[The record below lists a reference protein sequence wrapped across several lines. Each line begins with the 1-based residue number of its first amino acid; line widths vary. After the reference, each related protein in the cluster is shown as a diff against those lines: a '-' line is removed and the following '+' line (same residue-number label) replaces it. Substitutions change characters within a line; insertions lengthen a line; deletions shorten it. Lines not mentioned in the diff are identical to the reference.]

1 MLLEGSIFEIAALV
15 AAATWAL
22 SSLVSTEASK
32 ALGAIRFVRVRMISV
47 FVMLGIYVLIVG
59 SWRAY
64 DLTYLLPI
72 LLSGMIGIFL
82 GDTALFMTM
91 NRLGP
96 RRTAMLFSM
105 NAPLTVLLG
114 WVFLG
119 EGITPTALLG
129 VFLVF
134 AGVVLAIAFGKRRS
148 QLHEWESIKGPLW
161 IGLMFG
167 FVAALC
173 QAIGSII
180 ARPVMAAG
188 ADPIVTSM
196 LRVGIAGLCLSLVP
210 AHWIMK
216 TEQGGALTWRLFGL
230 TAFSGFLAM
239 GVGMTLLLF
248 AFRGGDAGIVATL
261 SATTP
266 AMLLPLLWIKT
277 GERPAFMA
285 WAGAALVGLGC
296 WFIFAV

>member
-1 MLLEGSIFEIAALV
+1 MILQGSIFEIAALV
-15 AAATWAL
+15 AALSWAFTGL
-22 SSLVSTEASK
+22 ISAEPSK
-32 ALGAIRFVRVRMISV
+32 ALGAIRFVRVRMLSV
-47 FVMLGIYVLIVG
+47 FVMLGVYVLIVG
-59 SWRAY
+59 SWRDY
-64 DLTYLLPI
+64 DLSFLLPI
-72 LLSGMIGIFL
+72 FLSGMIGIFL

-119 EGITPTALLG
+119 EGITPMALLG

-134 AGVVLAIAFGKRRS
+134 AGVVLAIAFGKRPS
-148 QLHEWESIKGPLW
+148 QLHEWEAIKGPLW
-161 IGLMFG
+161 ISLAFG
-167 FVAALC
+167 FIAALC

-196 LRVGIAGLCLSLVP
+196 IRVGIAGLCLSIIPV
-210 AHWIMK
+210 HWVIK
-216 TEQGGALTWRLFGL
+216 SEQGAPLTLRLFGL
-230 TAFSGFLAM
+230 TVFSGFLAM
-239 GVGMTLLLF
+239 GIGMTLLLF
-248 AFRGGDAGIVATL
+248 AFSGGDAGIVATL

-266 AMLLPLLWIKT
+266 AMLLPLLWLRT
-277 GERPAFMA
+277 GERPALMA
-285 WAGAALVGLGC
+285 WIGAGLVGLGC

>member
-1 MLLEGSIFEIAALV
+1 MVQGSIYEVAALIAA
-15 AAATWAL
+15 ASWAL
-22 SSLVSTEASK
+22 SSIISTGPSK
-32 ALGAIRFVRVRMISV
+32 ALGAIRFVRTRMICVFLMLSV
-47 FVMLGIYVLIVG
+47 YVLIIG
-59 SWRAY
+59 SWRDYAP
-64 DLTYLLPI
+64 TAILPI

-114 WVFLG
+114 WIFLG
-119 EGITPTALLG
+119 ENIAPTALLG
-129 VFLVF
+129 VILVF
-134 AGVVLAIAFGKRRS
+134 GGVVLAIAFGKRPS

-161 IGLMFG
+161 AGLAFG
-167 FVAALC
+167 FAAALC
-173 QAIGSII
+173 QAVGSII

-196 LRVGIAGLCLSLVP
+196 IRVGIAGLCLSIIPV
-210 AHWIMK
+210 HWILR
-216 TEQGGALTWRLFGL
+216 TEGGHPMTAKLVAQTAL
-230 TAFSGFLAM
+230 SGFVAM

-248 AFRGGDAGIVATL
+248 AFSGGDAGIVATL

-266 AMLLPLLWIKT
+266 AMLLPLLWLRT
-277 GERPAFMA
+277 GERPALMA
-285 WAGAALVGLGC
+285 WVGALLVGLGC

>member
-1 MLLEGSIFEIAALV
+1 MLFEGSIYEFAALT
-15 AAATWAL
+15 AAL
-22 SSLVSTEASK
+22 SWAFTSLVSAEPSK
-32 ALGAIRFVRVRMISV
+32 ALGAIRFVRVRMLSV
-47 FVMLGIYVLIVG
+47 FVMLGIYVVIVG
-59 SWRAY
+59 TWRDY
-64 DLTYLLPI
+64 DLGYLAPI

-82 GDTALFMTM
+82 GDTALFMAM

-114 WVFLG
+114 WIFLG
-119 EGITPTALLG
+119 EGITPTALFG
-129 VFLVF
+129 AFLVF

-148 QLHEWESIKGPLW
+148 QLHEWEAIKGPLW

-167 FVAALC
+167 FIAALC
-173 QAIGSII
+173 QAVGSII

-196 LRVGIAGLCLSLVP
+196 IRVGVAGLCLSIIP
-210 AHWIMK
+210 AHWMMK
-216 TEQGGALTWRLFGL
+216 TETGGPLTWRLFGL
-230 TAFSGFLAM
+230 TIFSGFLAM
-239 GVGMTLLLF
+239 GIGMTLLLF
-248 AFRGGDAGIVATL
+248 AFSGGDAGIVATL

-266 AMLLPLLWIKT
+266 AMLLPLLWLRT
-277 GERPAFMA
+277 GERPALMA
-285 WAGAALVGLGC
+285 WVGAALVGIGC